1 MLSPKPGQGPSFLA
15 GLPLG
20 GIHGKDHVMETV
32 WFSILVG
39 IIIAGLLVA
48 LGVFVDCAARLGEWW
63 ERK

>member
-1 MLSPKPGQGPSFLA
+1 
-15 GLPLG
+15 
-20 GIHGKDHVMETV
+20 METV